1 MCSSSGKFGHAHC
14 LPTPLTTPDSGD
26 SEIRDGIARLTPHTA
41 FVDPSTPAD
50 APMRESIELRTLVF
64 YE

>member
-1 MCSSSGKFGHAHC
+1 MLVNLSDETCIY
-14 LPTPLTTPDSGD
+14 SGD
-26 SEIRDGIARLTPHTA
+26 SEIREGLARLTPHTA

-50 APMRESIELRTLVF
+50 APLRESIELRVLVF